1 MGNELNK
8 SMNAK
13 TKKSYL
19 TDRLLHSAD
28 KLFAILDTDGNK
40 TIERAEV
47 IERFQHHN
55 RNKEEA
61 DRFFRILDRDQS
73 GLVTYEEFLDFWLQL
88 RSKSTED
95 QVIERLEGFIKKFHN
110 NSTPDLVEANTN
122 SEDNKVDD
130 SQEELDSRSRRYSV
144 QSNNYVEDMQQ
155 EFQREMDRKQAI
167 EASVNEQTLAE
178 GQRYQHDMNRNC
190 LKVQ

>member
-73 GLVTYEEFLDFWLQL
+73 GLVTYEEFLDFWL
-88 RSKSTED
+88 
-95 QVIERLEGFIKKFHN
+95 
-110 NSTPDLVEANTN
+110 
-122 SEDNKVDD
+122 
-130 SQEELDSRSRRYSV
+130 
-144 QSNNYVEDMQQ
+144 
-155 EFQREMDRKQAI
+155 
-167 EASVNEQTLAE
+167 
-178 GQRYQHDMNRNC
+178 
-190 LKVQ
+190 